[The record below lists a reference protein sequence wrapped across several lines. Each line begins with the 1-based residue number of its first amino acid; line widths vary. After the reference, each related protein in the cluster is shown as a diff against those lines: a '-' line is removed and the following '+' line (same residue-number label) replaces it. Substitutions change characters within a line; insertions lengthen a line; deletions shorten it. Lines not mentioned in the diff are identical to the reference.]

1 MAHSVF
7 ANRYAARFVKPLNLL
22 LTFVNSG
29 LTKRC
34 FIFANQKTNAFL
46 PMQKLVYIFFITIL
60 FLSKTSIAQSVSDTT
75 ELTFSAA
82 EKIFLQNNLS
92 LLANKYNVDI
102 NKVLI
107 KQAKLWDNPILST
120 DQNIYDGKF
129 FQHNS
134 TGGQVYV
141 QVMQLIKT
149 AGKRSKA
156 AQIATD
162 NTVLAQQQFDDLLR
176 TLRYTLQNDFLE
188 ISHLLE
194 IKKVYTGEI
203 GQVSKLANSMDI
215 LLQAGNVSLKDNLR
229 IKALLFSL
237 ENELVNTD
245 AQLLSTESEIKLL
258 LNNNETKF
266 IAPKVDYKFAGLTTA
281 TLPTIDTLLAQ
292 ALINRPDAK
301 IAQTTLALQ
310 NHNLTYQKALG
321 KPDVSIGTE
330 YDQRSSYANNYV
342 GLAISLPLN
351 IFNRNQGYIDA
362 AKFSILQQ
370 QAVVN
375 LTNAGIKNDITTA
388 ASKFTFYQN
397 INNRQQLDFS
407 QQYDKLFNNMLNSY
421 QQRQMSLLEF
431 IDFIDAYKDTKL
443 KLVEQHNQLIHAAQD
458 LNFAVGNDVVQL
470 N

>member
-1 MAHSVF
+1 
-7 ANRYAARFVKPLNLL
+7 
-22 LTFVNSG
+22 
-29 LTKRC
+29 
-34 FIFANQKTNAFL
+34 
-46 PMQKLVYIFFITIL
+46 MQKLVYIFFIAIL
-60 FLSKTSIAQSVSDTT
+60 FLSKTSIAQNVSDTT

-188 ISHLLE
+188 ISRLLE

-203 GQVSKLANSMDI
+203 GQVSKLAKSMDI

-237 ENELVNTD
+237 EN
-245 AQLLSTESEIKLL
+245 
-258 LNNNETKF
+258 
-266 IAPKVDYKFAGLTTA
+266 
-281 TLPTIDTLLAQ
+281 
-292 ALINRPDAK
+292 
-301 IAQTTLALQ
+301 
-310 NHNLTYQKALG
+310 
-321 KPDVSIGTE
+321 
-330 YDQRSSYANNYV
+330 
-342 GLAISLPLN
+342 
-351 IFNRNQGYIDA
+351 
-362 AKFSILQQ
+362 
-370 QAVVN
+370 
-375 LTNAGIKNDITTA
+375 
-388 ASKFTFYQN
+388 
-397 INNRQQLDFS
+397 
-407 QQYDKLFNNMLNSY
+407 
-421 QQRQMSLLEF
+421 
-431 IDFIDAYKDTKL
+431 
-443 KLVEQHNQLIHAAQD
+443 
-458 LNFAVGNDVVQL
+458 
-470 N
+470 